1 MPEPLSSPSAYATF
15 IHSLPNLYPSIRRST
30 LVYIPSGTL
39 FGRSE
44 GMVYFAGDVI
54 LCVQE
59 HLNFELG
66 VIEGYGYEISRT
78 KISPDAPEF
87 PPAANYCKAGYAL
100 KEKLYWYDSFPHPHE
115 PSLASTHPHH
125 KHVHPDIKHNRI
137 PAPGL
142 SFTVPNLPFLIEE
155 LQRTVLHIENT

>member
-1 MPEPLSSPSAYATF
+1 M
-15 IHSLPNLYPSIRRST
+15 
-30 LVYIPSGTL
+30 VYIPSGTL

-87 PPAANYCKAGYAL
+87 PPAANY
-100 KEKLYWYDSFPHPHE
+100 
-115 PSLASTHPHH
+115 
-125 KHVHPDIKHNRI
+125 
-137 PAPGL
+137 
-142 SFTVPNLPFLIEE
+142 
-155 LQRTVLHIENT
+155 